1 LEVRGI
7 LRENEKSQVIYCGKI
22 SYFALID
29 IRNML
34 TLRYDPTIEIK
45 SPIPQIDINQIKNRS
60 NIFPSA
66 EDIEKE
72 LRVIIRK
79 NISRF
84 NPERISLA
92 LSTGVDSNLMLSLI
106 RDEYPKL
113 DIKCISVSFDET
125 SEANYAKEI
134 AESKD
139 TDFYDVTIDN
149 PLKDLP
155 LLISIINEPRWNLY
169 QYYFIEKSKQLSNVL
184 FTGDGGDELFG
195 GYTFRYN
202 KFLKLLKQEDDWKQR
217 VRYYLDCHQRDWV
230 PDQDKIFGENIR
242 FDWSSVYSLLRK
254 YFDSELDPLD
264 QVFLADYNGKL
275 IYDFVPSNDK
285 FFNHFAVTGLS
296 PILDHKIIDMS
307 YKIPPSAKFDSKTNM
322 GKIPLRKILSN
333 LNDSNISDTK
343 IGFGMDLK
351 KLWSRNG
358 KEIVTSALPDASI
371 FRDKIISREFYERS
385 IKKIEETYDVRYI
398 SKMLQLLSLEIWY
411 KMFITFEVSSNY
423 TL

>member
-1 LEVRGI
+1 M
-7 LRENEKSQVIYCGKI
+7 
-22 SYFALID
+22 ID
-29 IRNML
+29 IRNVL

-45 SPIPQIDINQIKNRS
+45 SSIPQIETNQIKNRS
-60 NIFPSA
+60 HTFPSPV
-66 EDIEKE
+66 DIERE
-72 LRVIIRK
+72 LRTVIRQ
-79 NISRF
+79 NISHL

-92 LSTGVDSNLMLSLI
+92 LSSGVDSNLMLSLI

-125 SEANYAKEI
+125 SEANYAKET
-134 AESKD
+134 AVSKD

-155 LLISIINEPRWNLY
+155 LLISIIKEPRWNLY
-169 QYYFIEKSKQLSNVL
+169 QYYFIEKSKQLASVL

-202 KFLKLLKQEDDWKQR
+202 KFLKSLKEEDDWKQR
-217 VRYYLDCHQRDWV
+217 VRHYLDCHERDWV
-230 PDQDKIFGENIR
+230 PDQDKIFGENIV
-242 FDWSSVYSLLRK
+242 FDWSSIYSLLRV
-254 YFDSELDPLD
+254 YFDNDLDPLD

-285 FFNHFAVTGLS
+285 FFKHFSITGLS
-296 PILDHKIIDMS
+296 PLLDSRIIEMS
-307 YKIPPSAKFDSKTNM
+307 FKIPPSAKFDSRTNM
-322 GKIPLRKILSN
+322 GKIPLRQILAGLGSGK
-333 LNDSNISDTK
+333 NISDSK

-351 KLWSRNG
+351 KLWSTTG
-358 KEIVTSALPDASI
+358 KEIVTSTLSDASV

-385 IKKIEETYDVRYI
+385 IKKIEETGEVRYI

-411 KMFITFEVSSNY
+411 KTFITFEVSSKY
-423 TL
+423 SL

>member
-1 LEVRGI
+1 
-7 LRENEKSQVIYCGKI
+7 
-22 SYFALID
+22 
-29 IRNML
+29 ML

-45 SPIPQIDINQIKNRS
+45 SSIPQIETNQIKNRS
-60 NIFPSA
+60 NTFPSPV
-66 EDIEKE
+66 DIERE
-72 LRVIIRK
+72 LRTVIRQ
-79 NISRF
+79 NISRH

-92 LSTGVDSNLMLSLI
+92 LSSGVDSNLMLSLI

-125 SEANYAKEI
+125 SEANFAKEI
-134 AESKD
+134 AVSRD
-139 TDFYDVTIDN
+139 TDFYDVNIDN

-155 LLISIINEPRWNLY
+155 LLISIIKEPRWNLY
-169 QYYFIEKSKQLSNVL
+169 QYYFIEKSKQLSSVL

-202 KFLKLLKQEDDWKQR
+202 KFLQSLKEKDDWKQR
-217 VRYYLDCHQRDWV
+217 VRHYLDCHERDWV

-242 FDWSSVYSLLRK
+242 FNWSSIYSLLRV
-254 YFDSELDPLD
+254 YFDNDLDPLD

-275 IYDFVPSNDK
+275 IYDFVPCNDK
-285 FFNHFAVTGLS
+285 FFKHFSITGLS
-296 PILDHKIIDMS
+296 PILDNKIIDMS

-322 GKIPLRKILSN
+322 GKIPLRQILSG
-333 LNDSNISDTK
+333 LDSGKNISDTK

-351 KLWSRNG
+351 KLWSTTG
-358 KEIVTSALPDASI
+358 KEIVTSTLSNASV

-385 IKKIEETYDVRYI
+385 IKKIDETNDLRYI

-423 TL
+423 SL